1 MEIQAIRVNADELTS
16 FCKRAFKKY
25 GFSDKDADTITDVL
39 LAADLY
45 GVDTHGSQRLE
56 MYRKQIQK
64 GFIHVE
70 NQPKIAFETPISAVV
85 DGNRAMG
92 QVVGKYA
99 MEIAIEKAKKSG
111 IGLVTVRNSNHYGIA
126 SYYSKL
132 ACNEGLIGVSM
143 TNSFPVVVPTFGKRP
158 MMGTNPIAVSIPADP
173 VDFNFDVATSVVA
186 YGKVEVRN
194 KKGIELPIGWGIN
207 DEGKDAINPMDIIN
221 GIAYRSCG
229 LHPLG
234 GSSELFGGHKGF
246 GFSLIV
252 EFLTAILSNGF
263 TSNHSEDDG
272 IAGICHYFMAI
283 DPNLFGDAEQIKS
296 HWNTYL
302 QEVRDSEKAY
312 QQDRIYIHGEKE
324 AEKHQD
330 RLDNGVPILPKTLEE
345 MENLAKQLDM
355 EFGITLPE

>member
-1 MEIQAIRVNADELTS
+1 
-16 FCKRAFKKY
+16 
-25 GFSDKDADTITDVL
+25 
-39 LAADLY
+39 
-45 GVDTHGSQRLE
+45 
-56 MYRKQIQK
+56 
-64 GFIHVE
+64 
-70 NQPKIAFETPISAVV
+70 
-85 DGNRAMG
+85 
-92 QVVGKYA
+92 
-99 MEIAIEKAKKSG
+99 
-111 IGLVTVRNSNHYGIA
+111 
-126 SYYSKL
+126 
-132 ACNEGLIGVSM
+132 
-143 TNSFPVVVPTFGKRP
+143 
-158 MMGTNPIAVSIPADP
+158 
-173 VDFNFDVATSVVA
+173 
-186 YGKVEVRN
+186 
-194 KKGIELPIGWGIN
+194 
-207 DEGKDAINPMDIIN
+207 MDIIN
-221 GIAYRSCG
+221 GIAYRTCG